1 LGGLRPNTIVINWP
15 EKWNKDY
22 FNRDQ
27 ESIEREESDEESLSL
42 SSFVQTLR
50 YIHENHSAL
59 ILTRGIDNWPVS
71 SKKDAQTGTIDVW
84 WIVHDGGLLL
94 LIVFLLKKNKI
105 WHKCKLRL
113 FTIAQENEDS
123 GKIKND
129 LVQYMYF
136 LRIDAQIEVIEIVI
150 KTLLISKSLR
160 CYGS

>member
-1 LGGLRPNTIVINWP
+1 VVNWP
-15 EKWNKDY
+15 EKWNKDF

-27 ESIEREESDEESLSL
+27 ESIERDENTDESLSL
-42 SSFVQTLR
+42 SSFVQMLR
-50 YIHENHSAL
+50 YVNESHSAL

-71 SKKDAQTGTIDVW
+71 SKRDAQSGTIDVW

-94 LIVFLLKKNKI
+94 LIVFLLKKHKI

-136 LRIDAQIEVIEIVI
+136 LRIDAQIEVIEIVGLFYPPLFSRNI
-150 KTLLISKSLR
+150 FHHNLNL
-160 CYGS
+160 